1 MFSLSFAYGCSVFPA
16 AFAEETTLSPLCSC
30 DILVKIVWPYIARV
44 LYLGSLYPIPF
55 VCVSFFFFFF
65 GKNHNNFI
73 TVALQYVLKSGNV
86 KPPSFFFFKMALTI
100 RGELK
105 LTFVHKK
112 VPSYYFPKVHFSTFF
127 FCVKKK
133 K

>member
-1 MFSLSFAYGCSVFPA
+1 MGVQFSQQHLLKRLPFPHYVAVTSLSKSFGHICKSFISRFSLSYSIC
-16 AFAEETTLSPLCSC
+16 LCN
-30 DILVKIVWPYIARV
+30 
-44 LYLGSLYPIPF
+44 
-55 VCVSFFFFFF
+55 FFFFFF
-65 GKNHNNFI
+65 GQNHIIFI

-112 VPSYYFPKVHFSTFF
+112 VPSYYLPKAHFSTFF
-127 FCVKKK
+127 SVKKK